1 MHTCLRTYVRS
12 QTYIQTDRQT
22 GRQADRHTGRQA
34 YGHTDTHTYG
44 HTYRHAHTYIHTCMH
59 TYIHTCLH
67 TYIHTHT
74 HIHAFTHTRIHTH
87 TYTRTRIHAY
97 THTHRHT
104 DTHTRIYTH
113 IHAYTQTQT
122 YLHTYIRIL
131 IYTIHTYIL
140 PWFPIISTLAPE
152 IEWSSAYAQ
161 HSQTTRDSQIQPTFL
176 GWHRF
181 IWLGKLTTT
190 MLTNHHEP
198 ANTSINYQGC
208 TSKKWEWK
216 NDGLVVPELSFKPNC
231 ELWPAI

>member
-1 MHTCLRTYVRS
+1 MPTYVRAF
-12 QTYIQTDRQT
+12 TDIHPDRQTDRQA
-22 GRQADRHTGRQA
+22 GRQTYRQTGIR
-34 YGHTDTHTYG
+34 TYG
-44 HTYRHAHTYIHTCMH
+44 HTYIRTHIQTRTYIHTCMH

-74 HIHAFTHTRIHTH
+74 HIHAFTHTRIHAHTHIH
-87 TYTRTRIHAY
+87 TYTHTRVHAY
-97 THTHRHT
+97 TQTHRHT
-104 DTHTRIYTH
+104 YTH